1 MLEARKS
8 RISGLL
14 QIPKKA
20 YTHYRT
26 DIQRFKGPSNVQHQ
40 NTNNQLKYQLKNPQQ
55 HSYYIYRDTKEHYE

>member
-26 DIQRFKGPSNVQHQ
+26 DIQRFKGPNNNQHQ
-40 NTNNQLKYQLKNPQQ
+40 NPKDQFKFLQ
-55 HSYYIYRDTKEHYE
+55 HQSYYIYKYK